1 MKIVSAAEMREIDR
15 STSERFGIPS
25 LTLMEN
31 AGAAV
36 ARFVL
41 SDYPQAERVGIL
53 CGKGNNGGDGFVVAR
68 KLVEAG
74 RAVRVL
80 LLADPEELRG
90 DAAAM
95 FQNLLQKLQPVK
107 TAPLIVREASGLDS
121 SDAAEIF
128 AADVIVDA
136 VLGTGFRPPVSP
148 LYAAAIR
155 KMNAASA
162 PIVAVDIPS
171 GADADAMRSASATDS
186 PAGVL
191 NEARA
196 DAIVTFTAPRPAH
209 VFAALVSRP
218 GGRGGPII
226 VAPIGSPPEA
236 IVSQLGL
243 HLSTPRDFAPLL
255 APRAR
260 DANKG
265 SYGHVLV
272 IGGSLGKAGAAAMAG
287 FSALRAGAGLST
299 VATPKSVLATVAA
312 FHPEVMTE
320 PLPETEEGTISL
332 RALESRS
339 GLDTLLERKTLAIGP
354 GISRNSETAEFV
366 RAIVKRS
373 DTSMVVDADGLNAF
387 EGAADKLDGRGRTV
401 VITPHPGEMARLTG
415 LTIAEIQANRL
426 EVARNFAR
434 EHELIVVLKGHRT
447 LIAAP
452 DGAVWVNPTGNPG
465 MATGGTGD
473 ILTGMVAG
481 LIAQYPQHAL
491 EATALAVYLHG
502 LAGDLASK
510 SVGENSLVATDLVR
524 FLPQAFEQTRTQKA
538 EEIRLH
544 PYARGAST
552 VRIRACLQACHK
564 CCSVRAPSGAEEI
577 GILPAPEGG

>member
-15 STSERFGIPS
+15 ATSERFGVPS
-25 LTLMEN
+25 ITLMEN
-31 AGAAV
+31 AGSAV

-41 SDYPQAERVGIL
+41 SDYPQAERVGVL

-80 LLADPEELRG
+80 LLCDPEELRG

-95 FQNLLQKLQPVK
+95 FQKMVGTLRPLNL
-107 TAPLIVREASGLDS
+107 AHLIVREASWLDS
-121 SDAAEIF
+121 LDAAEIF

-136 VLGTGFRPPVSP
+136 ILGTGFRPPISP
-148 LYAAAIR
+148 LYAAAIG

-171 GADADAMRSASATDS
+171 GADADAMRSPRATDS
-186 PAGVL
+186 RNGVGDEVSE
-191 NEARA
+191 EARA

-209 VFAALVSRP
+209 VFAGLTS
-218 GGRGGPII
+218 GPTVI
-226 VAPIGSPPEA
+226 APIGSPPEA
-236 IVSQLGL
+236 IVSQLEL
-243 HLSTPRDFAPLL
+243 HLSTPPDFAPLL

-260 DANKG
+260 EGNKG

-287 FSALRAGAGLST
+287 FAALRTGAGLST
-299 VATPKSVLATVAA
+299 VAAPLSVLPTIAS

-320 PLPETEEGTISL
+320 PLAETEQGTISL
-332 RALESRS
+332 RALGS
-339 GLDTLLERKTLAIGP
+339 GLDSLLERKTVAIGP
-354 GISRNSETAEFV
+354 GISRNSETDEFV
-366 RAIVKRS
+366 RAIVKRR
-373 DTSMVVDADGLNAF
+373 DTSSVVNSVVNMVVDADALNAF
-387 EGAADKLDGRGRTV
+387 EGSASQLNGRGQTV
-401 VITPHPGEMARLTG
+401 IITPHPGEMSRLTG
-415 LTIAEIQANRL
+415 LSIAEIQANRL
-426 EVARNFAR
+426 EVARKFAR

-452 DGAVWVNPTGNPG
+452 DGTVWVNPTGNPG

-473 ILTGMVAG
+473 VLTGMVAG
-481 LIAQYPQHAL
+481 LIAQHPQHAF

-502 LAGDLASK
+502 LAGDLASE

-524 FLPQAFEQTRTQKA
+524 FLPEAFAQMRNLKST
-538 EEIRLH
+538 EIRLH
-544 PYARGAST
+544 A
-552 VRIRACLQACHK
+552 
-564 CCSVRAPSGAEEI
+564 
-577 GILPAPEGG
+577 

>member
-1 MKIVSAAEMREIDR
+1 
-15 STSERFGIPS
+15 
-25 LTLMEN
+25 
-31 AGAAV
+31 
-36 ARFVL
+36 
-41 SDYPQAERVGIL
+41 
-53 CGKGNNGGDGFVVAR
+53 
-68 KLVEAG
+68 
-74 RAVRVL
+74 VRVL

-95 FQNLLQKLQPVK
+95 FQNMLQKLQLLK

-136 VLGTGFRPPVSP
+136 ILGTGFRPPVSP

-171 GADADAMRSASATDS
+171 GADADAMRPASATDS
-186 PAGVL
+186 PAGVP

-196 DAIVTFTAPRPAH
+196 DAIVTFTAPRPSH
-209 VFAALVSRP
+209 VFAGLVSRP
-218 GGRGGPII
+218 TGPTVI
-226 VAPIGSPPEA
+226 APIGSPPEA

-243 HLSTPRDFAPLL
+243 HLSTPLDFAPLL

-299 VATPKSVLATVAA
+299 VATPKSVLATVAG
-312 FHPEVMTE
+312 FHPELMTE
-320 PLPETEEGTISL
+320 SLPETEQGTISL

-354 GISRNSETAEFV
+354 GISRNAETAEFV
-366 RAIVKRS
+366 RGIVERGDKS
-373 DTSMVVDADGLNAF
+373 PVVHSVVNMVVDADGLNAF
-387 EGAADKLDGRGRTV
+387 EGVANKLKGHGRTLI
-401 VITPHPGEMARLTG
+401 ITPHPGEMSRLTG
-415 LTIAEIQANRL
+415 LSIAEIQAHRL
-426 EVARNFAR
+426 EVARDFAR
-434 EHELIVVLKGHRT
+434 EHELIVALKGHRT

-452 DGAVWVNPTGNPG
+452 DGTVWVNPTGNPG

-481 LIAQYPQHAL
+481 LIAQHPQHPL

-502 LAGDLASK
+502 LAGDLASE

-524 FLPQAFEQTRTQKA
+524 FLPQAFAQMRNQKA

-544 PYARGAST
+544 A
-552 VRIRACLQACHK
+552 
-564 CCSVRAPSGAEEI
+564 
-577 GILPAPEGG
+577 

>member
-15 STSERFGIPS
+15 VTSERFEIPS
-25 LTLMEN
+25 ITLMEN
-31 AGAAV
+31 AGSAV
-36 ARFVL
+36 ARFIL

-80 LLADPEELRG
+80 LLSDPAELRG

-95 FQNLLQKLQPVK
+95 FQDMLQRLQPLQI
-107 TAPLIVREASGLDS
+107 APLIVREASGLDS

-136 VLGTGFRPPVSP
+136 ILGTGFRPPVSP
-148 LYAAAIR
+148 LYAAAIS
-155 KMNAASA
+155 KMNAAAA
-162 PIVAVDIPS
+162 PIIAVDIPS
-171 GADADAMRSASATDS
+171 GADADAIRSTGATGS
-186 PAGVL
+186 RTAIG
-191 NEARA
+191 EKARA
-196 DAIVTFTAPRPAH
+196 DAVVTFTAPHPAH
-209 VFAALVSRP
+209 VLAALTS
-218 GGRGGPII
+218 GPTVI
-226 VAPIGSPPEA
+226 APIGSPPEA

-243 HLSTPRDFAPLL
+243 HLSTPFDFAPLL

-320 PLPETEEGTISL
+320 PLAETEQGTISL
-332 RALESRS
+332 EALGS
-339 GLDTLLERKTLAIGP
+339 GLDALLERKTLAIGP

-366 RAIVKRS
+366 RAIVKRGDAS
-373 DTSMVVDADGLNAF
+373 SFGNSVVNMVVDADGLNAF
-387 EGAADKLDGRGRTV
+387 EGAADKLNGRGQTL

-415 LTIAEIQANRL
+415 LSIAEIQANRL

-434 EHELIVVLKGHRT
+434 EHKLIVVLKGHRT

-481 LIAQYPQHAL
+481 LIAQHPQHAL

-502 LAGDLASK
+502 LAGDLASA
-510 SVGENSLVATDLVR
+510 SVGESSLVATDLVR
-524 FLPQAFEQTRTQKA
+524 FLPQAFAEMRNRKS

-544 PYARGAST
+544 A
-552 VRIRACLQACHK
+552 
-564 CCSVRAPSGAEEI
+564 
-577 GILPAPEGG
+577 

>member
-15 STSERFGIPS
+15 ATSERFGVPS

-36 ARFVL
+36 AGFVL

-68 KLVEAG
+68 KLAEAG

-80 LLADPEELRG
+80 LLCAPEELRG

-95 FQNLLQKLQPVK
+95 FQNMLRKLQPLKIV
-107 TAPLIVREASGLDS
+107 PLIVREASGLDS
-121 SDAAEIF
+121 AEAAEIF

-136 VLGTGFRPPVSP
+136 IFGTGFRPPVSP
-148 LYAAAIR
+148 LYAAAIG

-171 GADADAMRSASATDS
+171 GADADAMRSPSATHS
-186 PAGVL
+186 RAGAGD
-191 NEARA
+191 EARA

-209 VFAALVSRP
+209 VFAALIGRP
-218 GGRGGPII
+218 SGPTVI
-226 VAPIGSPPEA
+226 APIGSPPEA

-243 HLSTPRDFAPLL
+243 HLSTPLDFAPLL
-255 APRAR
+255 VPRAR

-287 FSALRAGAGLST
+287 FAALRAGAGLST
-299 VATPKSVLATVAA
+299 VATPKSALATVAA

-320 PLPETEEGTISL
+320 PLAETEAGTISL
-332 RALESRS
+332 RAFEAGFDVFR
-339 GLDTLLERKTLAIGP
+339 ERKTLIAIGP
-354 GISRNSETAEFV
+354 GISRNPETAEFV
-366 RAIVKRS
+366 RAMLRPGLVQA
-373 DTSMVVDADGLNAF
+373 DVPFVLDADGLNAF
-387 EGAADKLDGRGRTV
+387 GGSAELLNGHDRTL
-401 VITPHPGEMARLTG
+401 VITPHPGEMSRLTG
-415 LTIAEIQANRL
+415 LSIAEIQANRL

-452 DGAVWVNPTGNPG
+452 DSTVWVNSTGNPG

-481 LIAQYPQHAL
+481 LIAQHPQHAL
-491 EATALAVYLHG
+491 EATVLAVYLHG
-502 LAGDLASK
+502 LAGDLASE

-524 FLPQAFEQTRTQKA
+524 FLPQAFAQMRNRKS

-544 PYARGAST
+544 A
-552 VRIRACLQACHK
+552 
-564 CCSVRAPSGAEEI
+564 
-577 GILPAPEGG
+577 

>member
-1 MKIVSAAEMREIDR
+1 MRSSDGRLARPSAAEWPGGDSQRSTINATRSILGFCEEQRGRRARQDHARQDPMKIVSAPEMREIDR
-15 STSERFGIPS
+15 ATSERFGVPS
-25 LTLMEN
+25 ITLMEN
-31 AGAAV
+31 AGSAV

-41 SDYPQAERVGIL
+41 SDYPQAERVAIV

-80 LLADPEELRG
+80 LLCDPKELRG

-95 FQNLLQKLQPVK
+95 FQKMLETLRPLNI
-107 TAPLIVREASGLDS
+107 APQIVREASGLDS

-136 VLGTGFRPPVSP
+136 ILGTGFHPPVSP
-148 LYAAAIR
+148 LYAAAIG
-155 KMNAASA
+155 KMNAASV

-171 GADADAMRSASATDS
+171 GANADAMQAQTASGFSDK
-186 PAGVL
+186 
-191 NEARA
+191 ARA

-209 VFAALVSRP
+209 VFAGLSSGATV
-218 GGRGGPII
+218 I
-226 VAPIGSPPEA
+226 APIGSPPEA

-243 HLSTPRDFAPLL
+243 HLSTPPDFAPLL
-255 APRAR
+255 APRVR
-260 DANKG
+260 EGNKG

-272 IGGSLGKAGAAAMAG
+272 IGGSLGKAGAAGMAG
-287 FSALRAGAGLST
+287 FAALRAGAGLSA
-299 VATPKSVLATVAA
+299 VATPLSVLATIAS
-312 FHPEVMTE
+312 FHPELMTE
-320 PLPETEEGTISL
+320 PMAETKDGTISL
-332 RALESRS
+332 RALGP
-339 GLDTLLERKTLAIGP
+339 GLDALLERRTLIAIGP
-354 GISRNSETAEFV
+354 GISRNSETADFV
-366 RAIVKRS
+366 RRIVKRR
-373 DTSMVVDADGLNAF
+373 DTSSVGDMVVDADALNAF
-387 EGAADKLDGRGRTV
+387 EGSASQLNGRGRTV
-401 VITPHPGEMARLTG
+401 VITPHPGEMSRLTG
-415 LTIAEIQANRL
+415 LSIAEIQANRL

-473 ILTGMVAG
+473 VLTGMVAG
-481 LIAQYPQHAL
+481 LIAQHPQHAL

-502 LAGDLASK
+502 LAGDLANE

-524 FLPQAFEQTRTQKA
+524 FLPQAFAQM
-538 EEIRLH
+538 
-544 PYARGAST
+544 
-552 VRIRACLQACHK
+552 C
-564 CCSVRAPSGAEEI
+564 
-577 GILPAPEGG
+577 

>member
-15 STSERFGIPS
+15 STSERFGVPS

-80 LLADPEELRG
+80 LLSDPEELRG

-95 FQNLLQKLQPVK
+95 FQNMLQKLQPLQ

-136 VLGTGFRPPVSP
+136 ILGTGFRPPVSP

-155 KMNAASA
+155 KMNAVSA

-171 GADADAMRSASATDS
+171 GADADAMPPASATDS
-186 PAGVL
+186 PTGVL

-209 VFAALVSRP
+209 VFAGLTT
-218 GGRGGPII
+218 GPTVI
-226 VAPIGSPPEA
+226 APIGSPPEA

-243 HLSTPRDFAPLL
+243 HLSTPLDFAPLL

-299 VATPKSVLATVAA
+299 VATPKSVLATVAS
-312 FHPEVMTE
+312 FHPELMTE
-320 PLPETEEGTISL
+320 SLAETATGTISL
-332 RALESRS
+332 RALGP
-339 GLDTLLERKTLAIGP
+339 GLNSLLERKTLAIGP
-354 GISRNSETAEFV
+354 GISRNPETADFV
-366 RAIVKRS
+366 RTIVQAAEKS
-373 DTSMVVDADGLNAF
+373 SAGNLVGDSIVNLVVDADALNAF
-387 EGAADKLDGRGRTV
+387 EGAAEKLNGRGRTV
-401 VITPHPGEMARLTG
+401 VITPHPGEMSRLTG
-415 LTIAEIQANRL
+415 LSIAEIQAHRL
-426 EVARNFAR
+426 EVARDFAR

-452 DGAVWVNPTGNPG
+452 DSTVWVNPTGNPG

-481 LIAQYPQHAL
+481 LIAQHPQHPL

-502 LAGDLASK
+502 LAGDLASE

-524 FLPQAFEQTRTQKA
+524 FLPQAFAQMRNQKA
-538 EEIRLH
+538 EEISLH
-544 PYARGAST
+544 P
-552 VRIRACLQACHK
+552 
-564 CCSVRAPSGAEEI
+564 
-577 GILPAPEGG
+577 

>member
-1 MKIVSAAEMREIDR
+1 MKIVSTAEMREIDR

-36 ARFVL
+36 ACFVL

-90 DAAAM
+90 DAAVM
-95 FQNLLQKLQPVK
+95 FQNMLQKLQPLK
-107 TAPLIVREASGLDS
+107 TAPLIVREAGGLDS
-121 SDAAEIF
+121 SDASEIF

-136 VLGTGFRPPVSP
+136 ILGTGFRPPVSP

-171 GADADAMRSASATDS
+171 GADADAMRPASAIGS
-186 PAGVL
+186 PGGVL

-209 VFAALVSRP
+209 VFAGLTT
-218 GGRGGPII
+218 GPTVI
-226 VAPIGSPPEA
+226 APIGSPPEA

-243 HLSTPRDFAPLL
+243 HLSTPLDFAPLL

-299 VATPKSVLATVAA
+299 VATPKSVLATVAS
-312 FHPEVMTE
+312 FHFELMTE
-320 PLPETEEGTISL
+320 PLPETAAGTISL
-332 RALESRS
+332 RALGP
-339 GLDTLLERKTLAIGP
+339 GLNSLLERKTLAIGP
-354 GISRNSETAEFV
+354 GISRNPETADFV
-366 RAIVKRS
+366 RTIVQAAEKS
-373 DTSMVVDADGLNAF
+373 SAGNLVGDSIVNLVVDADALNAF
-387 EGAADKLDGRGRTV
+387 EGAAEKLNGRGRTV
-401 VITPHPGEMARLTG
+401 VITPHPGEMSRLTG
-415 LTIAEIQANRL
+415 LSIAEIQAHRL
-426 EVARNFAR
+426 EVARDFAR

-452 DGAVWVNPTGNPG
+452 DGTVWVNPTGNPG

-481 LIAQYPQHAL
+481 LIAQHPQHPL
-491 EATALAVYLHG
+491 KATALAVYLHG
-502 LAGDLASK
+502 LAGDLASE

-524 FLPQAFEQTRTQKA
+524 FLPQAFAQMRNQKA
-538 EEIRLH
+538 DEISLH
-544 PYARGAST
+544 P
-552 VRIRACLQACHK
+552 
-564 CCSVRAPSGAEEI
+564 
-577 GILPAPEGG
+577 

>member
-1 MKIVSAAEMREIDR
+1 MRIVSAAEMREIDR
-15 STSERFGIPS
+15 ATSERFGVPS
-25 LTLMEN
+25 IALMEN
-31 AGAAV
+31 AGSAV

-80 LLADPEELRG
+80 LLCNPEELRG
-90 DAAAM
+90 DAAVM
-95 FQNLLQKLQPVK
+95 FQNMLQRLQPLK
-107 TAPLIVREASGLDS
+107 ISPLIVRETSWLDS
-121 SDAAEIF
+121 LDAAEIF

-136 VLGTGFRPPVSP
+136 ILGTGFRPPVSP
-148 LYAAAIR
+148 LYAAAIG

-171 GADADAMRSASATDS
+171 GADADAMRSPRATDS
-186 PAGVL
+186 RNGVRDEVR
-191 NEARA
+191 EARA

-209 VFAALVSRP
+209 IFAGLTS
-218 GGRGGPII
+218 GPTVI
-226 VAPIGSPPEA
+226 APIGSPPEA

-243 HLSTPRDFAPLL
+243 HLSTPPDFAELL
-255 APRAR
+255 APRVR
-260 DANKG
+260 EGNKG

-287 FSALRAGAGLST
+287 FAALRAGAGLST
-299 VATPKSVLATVAA
+299 VATPLSVLATVAS

-320 PLPETEEGTISL
+320 PMAETKDGTISL
-332 RALESRS
+332 RALGP
-339 GLDTLLERKTLAIGP
+339 GLDALLEQRTLIAIGP

-366 RAIVKRS
+366 RTVVKRR
-373 DTSMVVDADGLNAF
+373 DKAMVVDADALNAF
-387 EGAADKLDGRGRTV
+387 EGSAGQLNGHGRTL
-401 VITPHPGEMARLTG
+401 VITPHPGEMSRLTG
-415 LTIAEIQANRL
+415 LSIAEIQANRL

-473 ILTGMVAG
+473 VLTGMVAG
-481 LIAQYPQHAL
+481 LIAQHPRHAF

-502 LAGDLASK
+502 LAGDLGNE

-524 FLPQAFEQTRTQKA
+524 FLPQAFAQMRSLKSM
-538 EEIRLH
+538 EIRLH
-544 PYARGAST
+544 S
-552 VRIRACLQACHK
+552 
-564 CCSVRAPSGAEEI
+564 
-577 GILPAPEGG
+577 